1 MKLRKR
7 ASDHHQ
13 IGMQGFS
20 TRQVTALAVAF
31 MMVLVLLPA
40 GARAASALINVV
52 ITDPTNASRQA
63 HVDASGNLQV
73 TGGVNV
79 ANTPDVK
86 VANSPDVNVAN
97 TPDVNVANSGP
108 LIVHDDSD
116 VRAFET
122 NLDGLMVN
130 GDGDAGDCDTFFVQ
144 PPSTRFVI
152 EYIDVDAAG
161 APGSGPYLLTLA
173 TRLNN
178 ETLFHVLPLKFE
190 ANALPLGEH
199 YAASLPVHLYNDQAP
214 PSGGP
219 LCFQIQR
226 TGDSGTAL
234 VDINFTGHLIDR
246 SS

>member
-1 MKLRKR
+1 MKLKKT

-13 IGMQGFS
+13 IGTEGFS

-31 MMVLVLLPA
+31 MVILVLLPV
-40 GARAASALINVV
+40 GARAANALINVV
-52 ITDPTNASRQA
+52 ITDPTNVSRQA

-73 TGGVNV
+73 TGAVSV
-79 ANTPDVK
+79 ANTPG
-86 VANSPDVNVAN
+86 VNVAN

-108 LIVHDDSD
+108 LTVHDDSD

>member
-31 MMVLVLLPA
+31 MVILVLLPV
-40 GARAASALINVV
+40 GARAANALINVV
-52 ITDPTNASRQA
+52 ITDPTNVSRQA

-73 TGGVNV
+73 TGAVSV
-79 ANTPDVK
+79 ANTPG
-86 VANSPDVNVAN
+86 VNVAN

-108 LIVHDDSD
+108 LTVHDDSD

-161 APGSGPYLLTLA
+161 APGSGPYLVTLA
-173 TRLNN
+173 TRVNF

-199 YAASLPVHLYNDQAP
+199 YAASLPVHLYNDQGP

-219 LCFQIQR
+219 LCFHVQR
-226 TGDSGTAL
+226 TSDSGTAL
-234 VDINFTGHLIDR
+234 VDINFTGHLIER